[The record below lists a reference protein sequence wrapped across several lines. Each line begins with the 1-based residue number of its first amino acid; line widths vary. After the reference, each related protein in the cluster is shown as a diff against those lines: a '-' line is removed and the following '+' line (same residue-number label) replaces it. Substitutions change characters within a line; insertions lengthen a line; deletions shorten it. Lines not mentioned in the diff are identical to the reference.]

1 MILTKDMVFDYD
13 SHNKNF
19 INYLEVIIFKDGHIE
34 YAVPSHQMKLIDI
47 YCKENSIS
55 YNELL
60 DIIPI
65 EEDVLYWL
73 IYNTGCVS
81 VWYDFAISS
90 VNITKN
96 QKETLKMLSAKKCIN
111 KNYSL
116 DYIYKEDST
125 GWLRILKR
133 RIENE

>member
-47 YCKENSIS
+47 YCKENNIS
-55 YNELL
+55 YNELV
-60 DIIPI
+60 DTIPI
-65 EEDVLYWL
+65 EEDILYWL

-81 VWYDFAISS
+81 VWYNFAISS

-96 QKETLKMLSAKKCIN
+96 QKETLKMLSVKKCIN

-133 RIENE
+133 RIENG